1 MDLGKRKHRNI
12 LYAASIKPFHWE
24 GHPSLQVPRNVVS
37 FQKARHLF
45 ENVRKC
51 PKVPEVCIVEDSK
64 IGIPLFRKNR
74 PVLCLC
80 QLLIGHGCPVST
92 LQNSEHN
99 KHQQT
104 STNINKPC
112 GGSLDDSGCF
122 VDDSGCL
129 DDPVDCSVLFSSVLR
144 SRPLI
149 QLRDYP

>member
-1 MDLGKRKHRNI
+1 MLQ
-12 LYAASIKPFHWE
+12 ASEPFHWE
-24 GHPSLQVPRNVVS
+24 RHPSLQVPRNVVS

-51 PKVPEVCIVEDSK
+51 SKVPEVCIVEDSK

-104 STNINKPC
+104 MRWISRRFWM
-112 GGSLDDSGCF
+112 L

-129 DDPVDCSVLFSSVLR
+129 DDPVDCSVLFSAVLCFGAGLSFSFATILSPEWR
-144 SRPLI
+144 FPSLAA
-149 QLRDYP
+149 